1 MSSPSPSPHLFARL
15 SNTFLG
21 PLLEAFHVD
30 FVPADPQPSWPRWV
44 VATVVSLI
52 GSLATDAALAAG
64 GKLVFPSTAGFVHFR
79 FSDYA
84 KLTVIGVLIAC
95 AAWPLVTRLS
105 SRPRWL
111 FLRLAVVV
119 TLVLLLPDVWIGIR
133 GESATGILVLV
144 VMHLAIGVITYNALV
159 RIAPAGEARPTHVEG
174 TARAGADPGAVPD
187 GPEALGED
195 TGVRPSAHPAA
206 IHWLADYV
214 YGTIATLVAIA
225 GLTFETNPGELT
237 TAAVVI
243 VGAFAIWMAH
253 MLSRLVSKRSGGHLR
268 LNISDVVAEARTSW
282 SIVTAAI
289 PATLIFMLAGAHLWT
304 MHTAFVLADVVG
316 VLALAVVGIGTAG
329 GNDRPLARRIAYV
342 WGLVMV
348 GIAIVLLEAG
358 IHLL

>member
-1 MSSPSPSPHLFARL
+1 M
-15 SNTFLG
+15 
-21 PLLEAFHVD
+21 
-30 FVPADPQPSWPRWV
+30 
-44 VATVVSLI
+44 
-52 GSLATDAALAAG
+52 
-64 GKLVFPSTAGFVHFR
+64 
-79 FSDYA
+79 
-84 KLTVIGVLIAC
+84 
-95 AAWPLVTRLS
+95 
-105 SRPRWL
+105 
-111 FLRLAVVV
+111 
-119 TLVLLLPDVWIGIR
+119 
-133 GESATGILVLV
+133 
-144 VMHLAIGVITYNALV
+144 
-159 RIAPAGEARPTHVEG
+159 
-174 TARAGADPGAVPD
+174 PD

-195 TGVRPSAHPAA
+195 AGIRPSAHPGAV
-206 IHWLADYV
+206 HWLADYV

-253 MLSRLVSKRSGGHLR
+253 ILSRLVSKRSQGHLR
-268 LNISDVVAEARTSW
+268 LNVDDVLAEARSSW

-289 PATLIFMLAGAHLWT
+289 PATLIFVLAGAHLWT

-329 GNDRPLARRIAYV
+329 GNDRPLVRRVTYV